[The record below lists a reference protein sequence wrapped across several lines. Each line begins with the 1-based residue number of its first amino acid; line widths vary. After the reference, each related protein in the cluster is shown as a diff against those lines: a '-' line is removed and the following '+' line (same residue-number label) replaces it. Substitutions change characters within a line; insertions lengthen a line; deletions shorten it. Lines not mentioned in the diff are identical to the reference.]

1 MDDEPR
7 RTGKQ
12 MERLGVEDNLEEQA
26 SVAIKNKLSTA
37 AKEAWGKVTVRGFLA
52 GKKVR
57 RGDREMKLDPWWSAM
72 RER

>member
-26 SVAIKNKLSTA
+26 GRDGA
-37 AKEAWGKVTVRGFLA
+37 AGAECW
-52 GKKVR
+52 R
-57 RGDREMKLDPWWSAM
+57 RWRSP
-72 RER
+72 